1 MYLGD
6 GIIHDNARAVKDGE
20 LKTALVPAVDVECV
34 YGNTVAT
41 YSKCSEIKTQVVQ
54 FITAT

>member
-20 LKTALVPAVDVECV
+20 LKTALVQTVDVESV

-41 YSKCSEIKTQVVQ
+41 YSKCSEIKIQAVQ
-54 FITAT
+54 FTTVT